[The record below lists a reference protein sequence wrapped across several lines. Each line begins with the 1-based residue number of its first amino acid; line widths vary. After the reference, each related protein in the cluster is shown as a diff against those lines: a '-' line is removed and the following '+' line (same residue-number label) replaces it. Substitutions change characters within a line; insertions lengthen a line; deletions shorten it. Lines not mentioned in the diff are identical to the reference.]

1 MEHTMSEEVVILLGT
16 YTTPQTAALLKT
28 TPRRVQL
35 VCNYWDVQSPGIGR
49 PCTYNVSQVVDIGLR
64 ARLLEAGLRKQA
76 IDALLGPFGSA
87 KKAARDRPVESDLNR
102 E

>member
-16 YTTPQTAALLKT
+16 YTTPQAAALLKT

-35 VCNYWDVQSPGIGR
+35 VTNYWDVQSPGIGKR
-49 PCTYNVSQVVDIGLR
+49 CTFTVSQVVDIGLR
-64 ARLLEAGLRKQA
+64 ARLLEVGLRKQA

-87 KKAARDRPVESDLNR
+87 TIAAESDHAI
-102 E
+102 EEI